1 MATAAAPSREDF
13 AAMLDESFHTG
24 NLQEGAVIKGK
35 VVGIEKDMAVIDV
48 GLKTEGRVA
57 LREFQ
62 GPGRQNEIKIG
73 DEVEV
78 YLERVEN
85 ALGEAVLSRDKARRE
100 ESWGKLEKG
109 FTTTRKSPASSS
121 TRSRAASPSISTAP
135 WPSCRARRSTFA
147 RSATS
152 PR

>member
-1 MATAAAPSREDF
+1 MATAAANPTREDF

-57 LREFQ
+57 LREFA

-85 ALGEAVLSRDKARRE
+85 ALG
-100 ESWGKLEKG
+100 
-109 FTTTRKSPASSS
+109 
-121 TRSRAASPSISTAP
+121 
-135 WPSCRARRSTFA
+135 
-147 RSATS
+147 
-152 PR
+152 

>member
-1 MATAAAPSREDF
+1 MATAEAPTREDF
-13 AAMLDESFHTG
+13 AKLLDESMGTG
-24 NLQEGAVIKGK
+24 NLQEGAVIKGR

-57 LREFQ
+57 VREFA
-62 GPGRQNEIKIG
+62 GPGRQADLKVG

-100 ESWGKLEKG
+100 KNWKRSDELRDHLSARGWDVRDTKEGQKL
-109 FTTTRKSPASSS
+109 TKS
-121 TRSRAASPSISTAP
+121 
-135 WPSCRARRSTFA
+135 RRS
-147 RSATS
+147 
-152 PR
+152 